1 MIHLALPFAEPRR
14 LPFYLA
20 MEEWAARTLPAGEY
34 FFSWRVRPTVICG
47 RNQEMDKEVDLG
59 YCRSHGIDVVRRKS
73 GGGCVYADMDNFMF
87 SYVCPGDEITTTFA
101 RYTML
106 IANQLRAMGFDAS
119 ATGRN
124 DILIG
129 RRKVAGNAFYHLPG
143 RCISHGTM
151 LYDLDSETM
160 GKAITPSRAKLES
173 KSVKSVQSRVTCLKA
188 EGIQLTPEEF
198 EKSMIEALCDRE
210 IHLTKD
216 DLAAIEEIEKGYYLP
231 EFLYRKG
238 ETASAMR
245 SADIVRSARVEGVGE
260 MQLSIL
266 TDNAGHISRI
276 ECSGDFFILDDPDK
290 HIFSYL
296 RGICLDR
303 QEIMEAL
310 RCVSPEKSIAG
321 LTREA
326 LADVLTGDAR

>member
-1 MIHLALPFAEPRR
+1 MIHLVVPFVESRR

-20 MEEWAARTLPAGEY
+20 MEEWAALTLPAGEY
-34 FFSWRVRPTVICG
+34 FFSWRVSPTVICG
-47 RNQEMDKEVDLG
+47 RNQEIDKEVDLG

-73 GGGCVYADMDNFMF
+73 GGGCVYANMDNFMF

-106 IANQLRAMGFDAS
+106 IANQLRALGFDAS

-124 DILIG
+124 DVLIG
-129 RRKVAGNAFYHLPG
+129 GRKVAGNAFYHLPG

-151 LYDLDSETM
+151 LYDLDSDTM

-198 EKSMIEALCDRE
+198 ESYMINAMCDCE

-216 DLAAIEEIEKGYYLP
+216 DVAAIEEIEKGYYLP

-238 ETASAMR
+238 EVAPAARISG
-245 SADIVRSARVEGVGE
+245 IVRSARVEGVGE
-260 MQLSIL
+260 MQFFIL
-266 TDNAGHISRI
+266 ADKAGRISRI
-276 ECSGDFFILDDPDK
+276 ECTGDFFILDDPEK
-290 HIFSYL
+290 HIFRHL
-296 RGICLDR
+296 RGIRLYR
-303 QEIMEAL
+303 NEIEYSL
-310 RCVSPEKSIAG
+310 RGVSPEKSIAG